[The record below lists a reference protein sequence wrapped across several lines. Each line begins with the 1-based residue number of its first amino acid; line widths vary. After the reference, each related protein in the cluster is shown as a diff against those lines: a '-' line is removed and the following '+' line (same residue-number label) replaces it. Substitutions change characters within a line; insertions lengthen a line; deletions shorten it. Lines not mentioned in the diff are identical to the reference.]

1 MNDATETNPSFEAL
15 LEYLKHSRGFDFRGY
30 KRSTLTRRVNK
41 RMQSVGVSTY
51 EEYVDYLEVHPDEF
65 GQLFN
70 TVLINVTGFFRD
82 RPAWQYLAAE
92 IIPILV
98 ERKQLSERIRIWSAG
113 CASGEEAY
121 TLAIV
126 LAEAVGLDQ
135 FRERVKIY
143 ATDMD
148 EEALTQAR
156 ASSYEAKDLADM
168 PKSLR
173 EKYFELVENRYIFHK
188 DLRRSVIFGRH
199 DLVQDAP
206 ISRIDLLVCRN
217 TLMYFNAETQA
228 KILARFHFG
237 LNQNGILFLGKAET
251 LLTHTNYFSPVD
263 LKRRIFT
270 KVGNGSNIRERLLL
284 LAQTDN
290 SENIQNL
297 SNIMRIREAAFDT
310 GPIPQLVVDIQ
321 GFLVLA
327 NERAKVMFNLT
338 TRDLGSPLQDLE
350 LSYKP
355 VELRSCIDRVYTECR
370 SVILRDIE
378 SNSPNGEV
386 RYLEVQ
392 LTPLIDVNGV
402 YLGVSVTYSD
412 VSLYKRLQHELLQ
425 SNQELEMAYE
435 ELQSTN
441 EELETTNEELQST
454 VEELETT
461 NEELQST
468 NEELETMNEEL
479 QSTNEELQTIN
490 DELRRR
496 SEELNQANVFLAS
509 ILTSLRSGVAVVNRE
524 MQVVIWNSKAED
536 LWGLRASEVYQ
547 KHFLNLDIGLPV
559 AVLRQPIRACLNGES
574 LNEEV
579 IVTATNRRGRSI
591 QCKVSCTPFIEPQD
605 KIIHGAILLMDEIDK
620 EESTALSS
628 SVD

>member
-1 MNDATETNPSFEAL
+1 MNSAQTNPSFEAL
-15 LEYLKHSRGFDFRGY
+15 LEYLKHSRGFDFSGY

-41 RMQSVGVSTY
+41 RMQSVEAVSY

-70 TVLINVTGFFRD
+70 TILINVTAFFRD
-82 RPAWQYLAAE
+82 GSAWEYIAKE
-92 IIPILV
+92 IIPSIV
-98 ERKQLSERIRIWSAG
+98 ARKALNEPIRIWSAG

-121 TLAIV
+121 TLAMV
-126 LAEAVGLDQ
+126 FAEAVGLEE

-148 EEALTQAR
+148 EEALNQAR

-168 PKSLR
+168 PEALR
-173 EKYFELVENRYIFHK
+173 DKYFDLVDTRYIFHK

-217 TLMYFNAETQA
+217 TLMYFNAETQT
-228 KILARFHFG
+228 KILARFHFA
-237 LNQNGILFLGKAET
+237 LNQKGILFLGKAET
-251 LLTHTNYFSPVD
+251 LLTHTNYFTPVD
-263 LKRRIFT
+263 LKSRIFS
-270 KVGNGSNIRERLLL
+270 KVGNSNNIRERLLL
-284 LAQTDN
+284 LAQADH

-297 SNIMRIREAAFDT
+297 SSMMRIREAAFDT
-310 GPIPQLVVDIQ
+310 GPIPQIVVDLQ
-321 GFLVLA
+321 GFVVLA
-327 NERAKVMFNLT
+327 NDRAKVMFNLA

-350 LSYKP
+350 LSYRP
-355 VELRSCIDRVYTECR
+355 VELRSCIEKVYAECR
-370 SVILRDIE
+370 PVIVRDIE
-378 SNSPNGEV
+378 CPCPNGEV

-392 LTPLIDVNGV
+392 LTPLMDVNGV
-402 YLGVSVTYSD
+402 YLGVSITFSD
-412 VSLYKRLQHELLQ
+412 VSLYKRLQQELQQ

-490 DELRRR
+490 DELRQR
-496 SEELNQANVFLAS
+496 SEELNQVNVFLAS
-509 ILTSLRSGVAVVNRE
+509 ILTSLRSGVAVLNRE
-524 MQVVIWNSKAED
+524 MEVVIWNDKADD
-536 LWGLRASEVYQ
+536 LWGLRATEVYQ
-547 KHFLNLDIGLPV
+547 KHFLNLDFGLPV
-559 AVLRQPIRACLNGES
+559 GGLRQPIRACLNGEC

-579 IVTATNRRGRSI
+579 IITATNRRGRSI
-591 QCKVSCTPFIEPQD
+591 QCKVTCTPLMEPQD
-605 KIIHGAILLMDEIDK
+605 KVIHGAILLMDEIDK
-620 EESTALSS
+620 EEPAALSS
-628 SVD
+628 CID